1 MEFERFGHLD
11 KDIQQLTTRSIK
23 HLFGKSNL
31 IFKKFSEKIFKFQ
44 LLPVL

>member
-11 KDIQQLTTRSIK
+11 KDIQQLTASIK
-23 HLFGKSNL
+23 HLFGKCNL
-31 IFKKFSEKIFKFQ
+31 IFKKFSDKIFKFQ